1 MYEQFLQEIK
11 QHLEINEDRTIPKRD
26 SRKILEATKNF
37 LIAKDPKKV
46 KAIEDKF
53 GMTIYALIK
62 DKVLPLSVVMMAQG
76 QFTVETFLDKI
87 LEKDKD
93 TKIIIDFIDDKD
105 FLKAVDEDFY
115 RIWHSVDA
123 KPLEVNVGG
132 LKLTMPTES
141 QTKVIDT
148 VLESAGIKSSYK
160 DIYNAL
166 GSVDELE
173 KERSSFEKMFALA
186 TKEKEELKKKLH
198 EASTAMASLSVKDL
212 EVEGTGEIP
221 NGKMVMKK
229 ITDVFPG
236 VFNNKMTL
244 EIPTWEWDGP
254 HPMVPKVQSDYIFR
268 EDLLLRVLYAIIKNK
283 RMYLHGHTGSG
294 KTTLIEQVAAYLGWP
309 TIRINFDSE
318 ITRMDLIGRDTLIND
333 GTGVTSKFQEG
344 LLPQMMTQPC
354 VGIFDEI
361 DFCRPDV
368 AYVMQAALENNSL
381 RLTEDGGR
389 EVKPHPMFRMFATG
403 NTVGQGDEMGMY
415 QGARP
420 QSLAFLD
427 RFTIWAKVDY
437 LDSQQREKLI
447 KDHAPALDDETVKV
461 INKYSTEHIEG
472 FLSAKVLQ
480 PLSPRGI
487 LAVADSVSFYTACGV
502 KNPLKEALYTTVLD
516 RATTGD
522 YAVLKGIIDRVA
534 K

>member
-1 MYEQFLQEIK
+1 MYQQFLQEIK

-26 SRKILEATKNF
+26 SRKILEATKKF
-37 LIAKDPKKV
+37 LEKEQPELVKK
-46 KAIEDKF
+46 IENKY
-53 GMTIYALIK
+53 GKTIYNVIK
-62 DKVLPLSVVMMAQG
+62 EKVLPLSVVMMAQG
-76 QFTVETFLDKI
+76 QIKVEDFLNVI
-87 LEKDKD
+87 LGHDPED
-93 TKIIIDFIDDKD
+93 KIIIDFIPESE

-115 RIWHSVDA
+115 KIWHSVDA
-123 KPLEVNVGG
+123 KPLEVQVGK
-132 LKLTMPTES
+132 LKLTMPSES
-141 QTKVIDT
+141 QIKVIDT
-148 VLESAGIKSSYK
+148 VFESAGIPNSYAE
-160 DIYNAL
+160 IYDAL
-166 GSVDELE
+166 GSVSELQDQVNLSEQE
-173 KERSSFEKMFALA
+173 KKKMANDIA
-186 TKEKEELKKKLH
+186 SLKKKLG
-198 EASTAMASLSVKDL
+198 ELSSSMSTMSVKDL
-212 EVEGTGEIP
+212 EVKGDGTIP
-221 NGKMVMKK
+221 SGKMVMKK

-236 VFNNKMTL
+236 IFKKSLSL

-254 HPMVPKVQSDYIFR
+254 HPMVPEKQEDYIFR

-294 KTTLIEQVAAYLGWP
+294 KTTLIQQVCAYLGWP
-309 TIRINFDSE
+309 VVRINFDSE
-318 ITRMDLIGRDTLIND
+318 ITRMDLIGRDTLETTKD
-333 GTGVTSKFQEG
+333 GVTSVFKEG
-344 LLPQMMTQPC
+344 LLPQMMSQPC

-437 LDSQQREKLI
+437 LDEQQRLKLI
-447 KDHAPALDDETVKV
+447 KDHAPTLDEDTVKV
-461 INKYSTEHIEG
+461 INKYATEHITG
-472 FLSAKVLQ
+472 FLDAKVLQ

-487 LAVADSVSFYTACGV
+487 LAIADSVSFYEACSV
-502 KNPLKEALYTTVLD
+502 KDPLKEALYTTVLD

-522 YAVLKGIIDRVA
+522 YAVLKGIIDRVV